1 MEYKRYALYYA
12 PPEDAEW
19 ARFCTQWLG
28 WDMTEGQVVAP
39 PEIPPLPLDHAE
51 IIRAPRKYGLHAT
64 LKPPFR
70 LADGTT
76 REGLEQACADLCAR
90 TAPFDLDGLQL
101 ARLGRFIALR
111 IQGSDTA
118 MGALADTLVRDL
130 DGFRAPPTEEELKR
144 RRGKGLPPAQEAN
157 LVQWG
162 YPYVMEEFRFHITLS
177 SSLPRDAIEPVETVL
192 NERLT
197 PLLPQ
202 PVPIRDV
209 ALVGEAEDGKFHMVR
224 RFGLGG

>member
-19 ARFCTQWLG
+19 ARFCTRWLG

-39 PEIPPLPLDHAE
+39 PEMPTLPLDHAE

-70 LADGTT
+70 LTNGTT
-76 REGLEQACADLCAR
+76 PEGLEKACEELCAHI
-90 TAPFDLDGLQL
+90 APFDLDALQL

-111 IQGSDTA
+111 IQGSDTG
-118 MGALADTLVRDL
+118 MRALADTLVRDL
-130 DGFRAPPTEEELKR
+130 DSFRAPPSEEELKR

-192 NERLT
+192 HERLT

-209 ALVGEAEDGKFHMVR
+209 ALVGEADDGKFHMVR
-224 RFGLGG
+224 RFRLGK